1 VPQKEND
8 LRKIA
13 KERMGEMFGQKKDFR
28 GLNAFFPKICSSEAK
43 HTLPKKDTVP
53 KKSTLPKLGRV
64 PKVGT
69 VLNNATLLEKLN
81 PVIKSSVQLVYLNF
95 YKLSHSQNQTTTDCL
110 GYKEIAVQCNISYNT
125 ARRAIHTLVQKRLI
139 ERVEIKNEKDVKGSR
154 YRVILP
160 AGIEGVFT
168 DKMTIVGKKCPSAQN
183 DDSAQKGHSAQFG
196 QGAHK

>member
-1 VPQKEND
+1 MPQKEND

-13 KERMGEMFGQKKDFR
+13 KERMGEMFGKKKDFR
-28 GLNAFFPKICSSEAK
+28 GLNAFFPKSHSKEIIHA
-43 HTLPKKDTVP
+43 LPKKDTVP

-160 AGIEGVFT
+160 AGIGEVAT
-168 DKMTIVGKKCPSAQN
+168 DKMTIASKKSLSAQN
-183 DDSAQKGHSAQFG
+183 DDRAQKGHSAQKG